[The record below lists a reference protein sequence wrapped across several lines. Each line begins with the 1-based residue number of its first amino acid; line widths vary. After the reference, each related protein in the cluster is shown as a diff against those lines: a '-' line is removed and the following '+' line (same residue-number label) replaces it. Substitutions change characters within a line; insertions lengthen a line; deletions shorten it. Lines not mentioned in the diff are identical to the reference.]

1 MSSIKEYSQVEQL
14 SERSDKQNLCEAKKD
29 SINTSPKRSATL
41 LADLKS
47 RKEKQALASQ
57 TSEANK
63 TKHCE
68 PALLSYSLES
78 DTNRVGKGPNDTY

>member
-1 MSSIKEYSQVEQL
+1 MDLYKQVEQV
-14 SERSDKQNLCEAKKD
+14 SERSDYENLCEAKED
-29 SINTSPKRSATL
+29 SSITSPKRSATL

-68 PALLSYSLES
+68 PALLSIH
-78 DTNRVGKGPNDTY
+78 